1 MICKEHADLNDSG
14 RWWNLFHEQ
23 AWSIAHMRYGVM
35 ISNECSWIICTL
47 VQVGDCWRYALEANN
62 GVVIGIS
69 HIVHN
74 SFIQWYNCIKR
85 KHWCTCG
92 CKQTRVPSM
101 PLRRL
106 AHLGQLMI
114 EVSRSW
120 TMRSLDNE
128 VISLGEWYDGYTH
141 VSIVTRSSH
150 LIQVAMSKKA

>member
-1 MICKEHADLNDSG
+1 
-14 RWWNLFHEQ
+14 
-23 AWSIAHMRYGVM
+23 
-35 ISNECSWIICTL
+35 
-47 VQVGDCWRYALEANN
+47 VGDCWRYALEANN
-62 GVVIGIS
+62 IMIIGTS

-74 SFIQWYNCIKR
+74 SFIPCYNCIKR

-92 CKQTRVPSM
+92 CKQNRVPIM

-128 VISLGEWYDGYTH
+128 VISLGEWYDGHTH
-141 VSIVTRSSH
+141 AKHCNTIISHSSNCNVLESVVPESFDREIISNH
-150 LIQVAMSKKA
+150 YHWKWLWLHQPSHRNRVIIKVFLGTPKV